1 MGLLSGCNG
10 LILGGALI
18 VVIGAQNAFVLN
30 QGLRG
35 NYPWMVAFICALCDV
50 ILTSTGVAGLSVFIQ
65 KHKAFIIIARWI
77 GIFFLILQSIK
88 AFVRMRES
96 EQLQVM
102 KTCYKGRLS
111 IILSTLAITLL
122 NPHVYFDTL
131 LMLGTIGA
139 SQACP
144 FMFVLG
150 AGLASFLWFFSLIFI
165 ARRLK
170 ILLSSSKVWRLI
182 DFITGIILLIVA
194 WQLLI
199 PF

>member
-30 QGLRG
+30 QGFRG
-35 NYPWMVAFICALCDV
+35 KYPWMVASICALCDL
-50 ILTSTGVAGLSVFIQ
+50 ILISTGVAGLSVFIQ
-65 KHKAFIIIARWI
+65 KHKDFIVIARCI
-77 GIFFLILQSIK
+77 GIIFLLFQSIK
-88 AFVRMRES
+88 AFLRIRKS
-96 EQLQVM
+96 EQLKVM
-102 KTCYKGRLS
+102 KYCSKGRLS

-144 FMFVLG
+144 YMFVLG

-170 ILLSSSKVWRLI
+170 ILLSSSKMWRFI
-182 DFITGIILLIVA
+182 DLITGIILLIVA
-194 WQLLI
+194 WQLII